1 MGILDSALPKE
12 GGPPPADSFW
22 DRFRAEFAP
31 GAYQAHRDSQREQAT
46 YSGLGQYAS
55 PEQARA
61 MAMNPQYFAAGQGAY
76 LPAAPQISQMTNAE
90 GQVIPI
96 QVRNPGGPAGH
107 TLTGGN
113 IPVDEGDV
121 SAPVGQPSAAPPAPG
136 AVVPNVTPGGGAAP
150 AAGAPALGGGV
161 VPPATPGV
169 RRTLSNLPGGM
180 SDAKALVKQAAEGGD
195 PDALDAALTK
205 VPQGDLVKAVL
216 ENRMALSEIKQT
228 KGEHPA
234 NTVRQLVLAA
244 NPNFNEIKNEKAGS
258 YVKSYMGSEP
268 NTIGGQVTALGTSLH
283 HLNDSAGRQLD
294 LDNRDAN
301 FAAGATGA
309 NKITGMFGEK
319 ANKVAGQNLAVK
331 TASDEMAKFLTGKAP
346 AEGTLSEYHSA
357 FPTPFDTPRV
367 AGEKYNAMA
376 DLIEK
381 RMNEMESKRDEN
393 FSQTKVAKDYP
404 IATAKHREAIK
415 ELRAKAA
422 ELKRRGSWQASHPAE
437 DSVPAKGA
445 SEEGLPAGWKY
456 TPPGPEE
463 K

>member
-1 MGILDSALPKE
+1 MGLLDSALPTQ
-12 GGPPPADSFW
+12 GGPAPDRFW

-31 GAYQAHRDSQREQAT
+31 GAYQAHKDSLREQAT
-46 YSGLGQYAS
+46 YAGMNEFSKNNPGQ
-55 PEQARA
+55 A
-61 MAMNPQYFAAGQGAY
+61 MAMALNPQYFAAAQGAY
-76 LPAAPQISQMTNAE
+76 LPAAPQVSQMTNAE

-121 SAPVGQPSAAPPAPG
+121 TPQVGGGATAPPAPG
-136 AVVPNVTPGGGAAP
+136 AVVPNVTSGGAAP
-150 AAGAPALGGGV
+150 AAGAPSLGGGV
-161 VPPATPGV
+161 APPATPGV

-180 SDAKALVKQAAEGGD
+180 GDAKALIKQAAENGD
-195 PDALDAALTK
+195 PEALDAAWSK
-205 VPQGDLVKAVL
+205 VPQGDLAKAVFD
-216 ENRMALSEIKQT
+216 NRMSLSEIKQT

-244 NPNFNEIKNEKAGS
+244 NPSFNELKNEKAGS

-268 NTIGGQVTALGTSLH
+268 NTIGGQLTALGTSLH
-283 HLNDSAGRQLD
+283 HINDSAGRQLD
-294 LDNRDAN
+294 IDNRDAN

-319 ANKVAGQNLAVK
+319 ANKIGGQNLAIK
-331 TASDEMAKFLTGKAP
+331 TASDEIAKFLTGKAP
-346 AEGTLSEYHSA
+346 AEGTLSEYHQA

-367 AGEKYNAMA
+367 AGEKYNALA
-376 DLIEK
+376 DLVEK

-393 FSQTKVAKDYP
+393 FSNKKVAQDYP
-404 IATAKHREAIK
+404 IGSDKHRQAIK
-415 ELRAKAA
+415 ELRSKAS
-422 ELKRRGSWQASHPAE
+422 ELKRRGGWQASHDPSTPIPE
-437 DSVPAKGA
+437 GGEKEG
-445 SEEGLPAGWKY
+445 GLPAGWKY
-456 TPPGPEE
+456 VPPEA